1 MSEPTPHSRPSIDD
15 RRFAASE
22 YGMFEPGATVGGLYR
37 VEAKIGE
44 GAFGEVWSG
53 VTIATEQRVALKRL
67 HTSVAANVESIQR
80 FRREADLLS
89 RVNSDY
95 VARLINF
102 LPDPNHG
109 LVLVLEFIDGAPLS
123 ELFSIQTI
131 SIELAINIG
140 IDMLFALR
148 DLHAARII
156 HRDIKPANVIMRPLP
171 NGDSQAVLC
180 DFSMSR
186 LAGRS
191 RSAWTSSGS
200 HRSVTPSLTPSLT
213 PSNTTLGTLQYM
225 SPEQIL
231 SSRDVSERTDIY
243 AVGAVLYRGVAGTY
257 VFDEIDGPQ
266 SIARTKLMN
275 EAPPLDTGR
284 TDPVAREFAEVLAR
298 ALRRRPQDRYASAS
312 EMLDAFLQLH
322 ELAAQALESETLL
335 MTNRAS
341 LVGERDDAPEAPS
354 EQPDT
359 EHTPSSPP
367 DAQEHTS
374 TTTDAA
380 KPTSASTTTARRS
393 PKRRVSLLMFAASL
407 LIVFALGIWIG
418 QLFQSQEPNRSA
430 PPFAPATSNT
440 PMVDR

>member
-200 HRSVTPSLTPSLT
+200 HRSVTPSLTPS
-213 PSNTTLGTLQYM
+213 NTTLGTLQYM

-312 EMLDAFLQLH
+312 EMLDAFLHLH

-341 LVGERDDAPEAPS
+341 LGERDDALEAPS

-367 DAQEHTS
+367 DEQEHTS
-374 TTTDAA
+374 TITAA
-380 KPTSASTTTARRS
+380 AEPPRTATTSARKSP
-393 PKRRVSLLMFAASL
+393 PKRRISLLMFAASL

-418 QLFQSQEPNRSA
+418 QLFQSPEPNRSA
-430 PPFAPATSNT
+430 PPFAPA
-440 PMVDR
+440 VDPPK

>member
-1 MSEPTPHSRPSIDD
+1 MSEPPRSLSRPSLDD

-37 VEAKIGE
+37 VEAKVGE

-95 VARLINF
+95 VAKLINF

-123 ELFSIQTI
+123 ELFGVQTI
-131 SIELAINIG
+131 SVELAINIG

-148 DLHAARII
+148 DLHAAHII

-186 LAGRS
+186 LAGRA
-191 RSAWTSSGS
+191 RNTWTPAGPV
-200 HRSVTPSLTPSLT
+200 RSVTPSLTPSLT

-231 SSRDVSERTDIY
+231 SSRDVSERTDLY

-257 VFDEIDGPQ
+257 VFDEVDGPQ
-266 SIARTKLMN
+266 SIARVKLMN
-275 EAPPLDTGR
+275 EAPLLDTGR
-284 TDPVAREFAEVLAR
+284 TDRVAREFAEVIAR

-312 EMLDAFLQLH
+312 EMLDAFLHLH
-322 ELAAQALESETLL
+322 ELAAEAFEIETSIMAEHGLALASDASPAAEPAPSAASEEPAPPSTPGAAEPTAGAPPLEPARL
-335 MTNRAS
+335 PTPGARKKSPRRRIS
-341 LVGERDDAPEAPS
+341 LV
-354 EQPDT
+354 
-359 EHTPSSPP
+359 
-367 DAQEHTS
+367 
-374 TTTDAA
+374 
-380 KPTSASTTTARRS
+380 
-393 PKRRVSLLMFAASL
+393 MFVISL
-407 LIVFALGIWIG
+407 LIVFALGIWAG
-418 QLFQSQEPNRSA
+418 QLFQSGPEQNGNLPRTPILD
-430 PPFAPATSNT
+430 PPK
-440 PMVDR
+440 